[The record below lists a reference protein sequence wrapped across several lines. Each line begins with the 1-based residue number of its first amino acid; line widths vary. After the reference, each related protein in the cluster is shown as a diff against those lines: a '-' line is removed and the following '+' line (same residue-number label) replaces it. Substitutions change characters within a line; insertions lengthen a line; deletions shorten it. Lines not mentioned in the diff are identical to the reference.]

1 MSSRRRDVAGRAPA
15 HREYPRNETQC
26 RRSGRYPPPAG
37 SLIAPAGTAVR
48 SLARCPHPADTAGQ
62 VAHRAIVGRDHN
74 ADAPPAWSRVR
85 TSPDHPPPPG
95 YRRTRPEI
103 PGMDDLRGSP
113 AAPPQV
119 QRCGQPPPAEFPRQ
133 RFHDR
138 FVPLWAT
145 QDAAGAVAN
154 HDRREAHRCELSAAA
169 QQAIF
174 QLHPAAVVAPAR
186 PGRPSGYSR
195 SMHRHIQRDHRPPL
209 GLGHDFTADDE
220 HANTGLPAP
229 VVSLCH
235 DLSRKR
241 LFAELP
247 VSRLSAPVERS
258 AAVTSSR
265 QQRVCSI

>member
-113 AAPPQV
+113 AAPPPSSRDSV
-119 QRCGQPPPAEFPRQ
+119 STTASS
-133 RFHDR
+133 
-138 FVPLWAT
+138 LWAT

-154 HDRREAHRCELSAAA
+154 NDRREAHRCELSAAA

-209 GLGHDFTADDE
+209 GLGHDFTATM
-220 HANTGLPAP
+220 NMPIWTCQPQL
-229 VVSLCH
+229 SLCVTTCPE
-235 DLSRKR
+235 SGCS
-241 LFAELP
+241 P
-247 VSRLSAPVERS
+247 SCLSAGS
-258 AAVTSSR
+258 ALLSKFRCGYIQSTAASVLYLSSSLPPAWR
-265 QQRVCSI
+265 NN